1 MVMLLS
7 YIGTFAGLPPPSSTA
22 CGAEFDNSRLAFSQ
36 YDDDHDDDDGNY
48 CDGDYCDGDGDHDH
62 DYIENDDGHLI
73 RFALPQHLQLLLQQG
88 AAEPCGIS
96 AGENLFSCFLLFF

>member
-7 YIGTFAGLPPPSSTA
+7 YIGIFAGLPPPSSAA

-36 YDDDHDDDDGNY
+36 YDDDDDD
-48 CDGDYCDGDGDHDH
+48 CDGDDDGDHDNNQ
-62 DYIENDDGHLI
+62 NDDGHLI

-88 AAEPCGIS
+88 AAEPC
-96 AGENLFSCFLLFF
+96 